1 MSNQS
6 REYLIDSS
14 ILIPYIRRN
23 QVFVTRLDAL
33 SNKYVSPTVAAELAF
48 GAYRSRDP
56 VDGIQK
62 VEAIVNL
69 LPAVPI
75 NTGIGYNFAEMK
87 SALVRTNQ
95 LIPDN
100 DIWIAVTAIAY
111 DLTLIARDAH
121 FTRLIPYGLQCQ
133 LW

>member
-1 MSNQS
+1 
-6 REYLIDSS
+6 LIDSS
-14 ILIPYIRRN
+14 VLIPYIRRN
-23 QVFVTRLDAL
+23 QAFVARLDAI
-33 SNKYVSPTVAAELAF
+33 SGKFISPTIVAELAF

-56 VDGIQK
+56 VDGMQR
-62 VEAIVNL
+62 VDAIVSL
-69 LPAVPI
+69 LPEAPI
-75 NTGIGYNFAEMK
+75 NRVIGYNFAEMK
-87 SALVRTNQ
+87 DALVRTNQ

-100 DIWIAVTAIAY
+100 DIWIAMTAIAY

>member
-14 ILIPYIRRN
+14 VLIPYIRRN
-23 QVFVTRLDAL
+23 QAFVARIDAL
-33 SNKYVSPTVAAELAF
+33 SDKYISPTVVAELAF
-48 GAYRSRDP
+48 GAYRSHDP
-56 VDGIQK
+56 VDGIRR
-62 VEAIVNL
+62 VEAIVTL
-69 LPAVPI
+69 LPEVHI
-75 NTGIGYNFAEMK
+75 NIGISYNFAEMK
-87 SALVRTNQ
+87 NALVSTNQ

-111 DLTLIARDAH
+111 DLTLIACDAH

-133 LW
+133 LC

>member
-69 LPAVPI
+69 LPAIPI
-75 NTGIGYNFAEMK
+75 NIVIGSNFAEMK
-87 SALVRTNQ
+87 NALVRTNQ

-111 DLTLIARDAH
+111 DLTLVARDAH
-121 FTRLIPYGLQCQ
+121 FTRLTPYGLQCQ

>member
-6 REYLIDSS
+6 RKYLIDSS
-14 ILIPYIRRN
+14 LLIPYIKRN
-23 QVFVTRLDAL
+23 QAFVARLNAIAD
-33 SNKYVSPTVAAELAF
+33 KFISPTIVAELAF

-56 VDGIQK
+56 VDGIQR

-69 LPAVPI
+69 LPEVRI
-75 NTGIGYNFAEMK
+75 NIGIEYNFAEMK
-87 SALVRTNQ
+87 NALVRTNQ
-95 LIPDN
+95 LIPEN

-111 DLTLIARDAH
+111 ELTLIARDAH
-121 FTRLIPYGLQCQ
+121 FARLTPYGLQCQ

>member
-6 REYLIDSS
+6 RKYLIDSS
-14 ILIPYIRRN
+14 VLIPYIRRN
-23 QVFVTRLDAL
+23 QAFIARLDAI
-33 SNKYVSPTVAAELAF
+33 SGKFISPTIVAELAF
-48 GAYRSRDP
+48 GAHRSRNP
-56 VDGIQK
+56 VDGIQR

-69 LPAVPI
+69 LPEVRI
-75 NTGIGYNFAEMK
+75 NIGIGYNFAEMK
-87 SALVRTNQ
+87 DALVRTNQ

-111 DLTLIARDAH
+111 DLTLIACDAH
-121 FTRLIPYGLQCQ
+121 FTRLILYGLQCQ